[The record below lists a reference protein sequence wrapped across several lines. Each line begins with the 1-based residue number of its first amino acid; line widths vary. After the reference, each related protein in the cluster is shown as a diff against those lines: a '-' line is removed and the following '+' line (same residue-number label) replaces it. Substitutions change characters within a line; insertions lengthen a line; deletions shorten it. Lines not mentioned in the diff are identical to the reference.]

1 MRLACGRDSPRRRRH
16 RHGADRQRAGPPGHG
31 LFPSV
36 RDHLPLKDS
45 GLQRPQ
51 FFASGFGHSAPFRDF
66 TQPQR
71 QDPSRCKP
79 RAIAMQLFT
88 YAAANA
94 PKAVDPFAQVL
105 VLIVAQRRRSR
116 RRTAFRST
124 GSTMG
129 CSGIRSGSIER
140 GRGAPF
146 IAGSRS
152 YTVPWLG

>member
-51 FFASGFGHSAPFRDF
+51 FFASGFGHSAPFRDS
-66 TQPQR
+66 TPPQR
-71 QDPSRCKP
+71 KDPSRCKP

-105 VLIVAQRRRSR
+105 VLIACSATKIETPNSVPLHRLYNGLLWHTLRLHRARQR
-116 RRTAFRST
+116 
-124 GSTMG
+124 GSVH
-129 CSGIRSGSIER
+129 S
-140 GRGAPF
+140 
-146 IAGSRS
+146 
-152 YTVPWLG
+152 W